1 MGQTQSIWTSSLCI
15 SHVCAEDML
24 GLLPWPPS
32 RPQTLS
38 GTAQPGWTAV
48 SMGLILCL
56 PCPPDATPTPW
67 ALPCLGCR
75 VLRLLVAPKSSR
87 CAPEAQTTPGS
98 CAGHW
103 GPLEHLLG
111 HGGRV
116 RGALKRPCLPAGC
129 PKGFYGKHCRKKCH
143 CANRGRCHRLYGA
156 CLCDPGLYGRF
167 CHLSES
173 CCLLA
178 ACVWGVEGTAC
189 SMAECSPCAF
199 LHAVQH
205 VLTLC
210 HLHTRTRGS
219 VSSLA
224 RMWGPPLVSG
234 LKATSSGLL
243 WPLGC
248 LGGQFPASWGFPAPN
263 GPMGGLQAEAGADL
277 PRKLLGCRAYLGFG
291 VSWQQG

>member
-1 MGQTQSIWTSSLCI
+1 MHIPWGHHPAPCSPSVGRTGAGLHQRETFLEGKPEGLPSPGCLSWAWDPGQLRLCVLPPLRSGGWARWTPRDRSQDAVGVGQTQAIWTRSLCI

-32 RPQTLS
+32 RPQTLG

-87 CAPEAQTTPGS
+87 CALEAQTTPGS

-116 RGALKRPCLPAGC
+116 LGALKRPCLPAGC

-178 ACVWGVEGTAC
+178 ACV
-189 SMAECSPCAF
+189 
-199 LHAVQH
+199 
-205 VLTLC
+205 
-210 HLHTRTRGS
+210 RGGG
-219 VSSLA
+219 
-224 RMWGPPLVSG
+224 RDG
-234 LKATSSGLL
+234 L
-243 WPLGC
+243 
-248 LGGQFPASWGFPAPN
+248 
-263 GPMGGLQAEAGADL
+263 
-277 PRKLLGCRAYLGFG
+277 
-291 VSWQQG
+291 